1 MTIRAKRSTGIFVC
15 LLLGLTGCFS
25 FFFKYKYN
33 FEKKTQ
39 ETLTGNRMLNK
50 SNTTAPH
57 AEKCVS
63 TQDNNVTIVTI
74 IHEITPLLKK
84 EIFVLM
90 KETEL

>member
-1 MTIRAKRSTGIFVC
+1 
-15 LLLGLTGCFS
+15 
-25 FFFKYKYN
+25 
-33 FEKKTQ
+33 
-39 ETLTGNRMLNK
+39 MLNK